1 MNHPDTTP
9 QGTIVKGLASAR
21 PAVKRI
27 VKRLAIEARAEA
39 ERILRDAE
47 SHAAR
52 VRERAEREA
61 ADLRERTSSET
72 REAALAEFTELIVEA
87 RARRDDALFEVEREV
102 LRLSVRIAEKII
114 GREIKLDKETLADI
128 VAAALLHAR
137 QHQTLAV
144 RVNPA
149 DLPLVQA
156 HRDRFDALT
165 RARFVD
171 FVPDPRVGAGGCVIE
186 SEAGTIDATID
197 TQLRV
202 LERALLARTGGA

>member
-1 MNHPDTTP
+1 MNHPDGTP
-9 QGTIVKGLASAR
+9 HGNIIKGFAPSR
-21 PAVKRI
+21 PAIKRV
-27 VKRLAIEARAEA
+27 VKRLAVEARAEA
-39 ERILRDAE
+39 EHILRDAE
-47 SHAAR
+47 NYAAQ

-61 ADLRERTSSET
+61 ADLRERTSIET
-72 REAALAEFTELIVEA
+72 RESVLAEFTELLLEA

-114 GREIKLDKETLADI
+114 GREIRIDKETLADI

-156 HRDRFDALT
+156 HRDRFDSLT

-171 FVPDPRVGAGGCVIE
+171 FVPDPRVSAGGCVVE
-186 SEAGTIDATID
+186 SEAGTIDATLE